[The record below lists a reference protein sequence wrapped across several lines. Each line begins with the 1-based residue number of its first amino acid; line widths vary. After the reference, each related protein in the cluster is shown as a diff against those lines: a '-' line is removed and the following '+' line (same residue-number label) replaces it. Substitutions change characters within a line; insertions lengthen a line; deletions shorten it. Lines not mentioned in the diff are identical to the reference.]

1 MIVYLTYN
9 DAPSGIFSSQVIDVV
24 QFLNSECKANVRLV
38 SFLSIRNFF
47 FNRSKIKSTLP
58 QALVLPMFPGVHRWQ
73 WNQVILQ
80 LLFFLWKPK
89 IIIGRSVL
97 ATQLAMKTKNKS
109 AKMVYD
115 GRGAIAAEWN
125 EYQVVNHPM
134 LLDSIFELEKQCVL
148 NVDFRIAVSQ
158 QLVKHWK
165 EVFNYESNK
174 HVVIP
179 CTLSSQFEN
188 VKLDEITIQQKR
200 AEYGL
205 NSDDVVLIYS
215 GSVAGWQ
222 SFTVLL
228 NFIKPILSSGQ
239 QFKMIFFSDASNQI
253 EELIHQFPK
262 QVKQVRL
269 PSEKVAENLII
280 GDYGLLIREE
290 TLTNRVASPV
300 KLAEYLACG
309 LKVIISNHLGD
320 YTDFVLQTNSGFLFQ
335 NILTQQLKQ
344 VSFQDKIQLQHNVIN
359 KVSKK
364 TYLSEY
370 HQILEP
376 ASLN

>member
-73 WNQVILQ
+73 YNRVVLW
-80 LLFFLWKPK
+80 LLFFLWKPT
-89 IIIGRSVL
+89 IIMSRSVL
-97 ATQLAMKTKNKS
+97 ATQLATK
-109 AKMVYD
+109 AKNRKAKIVYD
-115 GRGAIAAEWN
+115 GRGAIAAEWH
-125 EYQVVNHPM
+125 EYEVVKHPA
-134 LLDSIFELEKQCVL
+134 LLNSIFELEKQCVL
-148 NVDFRIAVSQ
+148 HADFRIAVSY
-158 QLVKHWK
+158 QLVKHW
-165 EVFNYESNK
+165 EESFK
-174 HVVIP
+174 YQSHRHVVIP

-188 VKLDEITIQQKR
+188 VRLDEKTIQQKR
-200 AEYGL
+200 AEYGF

-215 GSVAGWQ
+215 GSIAGWQ
-222 SFTVLL
+222 SFNLLL
-228 NFIKPILSSGQ
+228 NFIKPILCSGL
-239 QFKMIFFSDASNQI
+239 QFKMIFFSEASKQI
-253 EELIHQFPK
+253 EELNHQFPE
-262 QVKQVRL
+262 QVKQVHL
-269 PSEKVAENLII
+269 PSEKVAGHLII

-290 TLTNRVASPV
+290 TVTNRVASPV

-320 YTDFVLQTNSGFLFQ
+320 YTNFVLQSDAGFIYQ
-335 NILTQQLKQ
+335 NISINQLEKLTHQEKLNLKQ
-344 VSFQDKIQLQHNVIN
+344 RIIT

-370 HQILEP
+370 QKILQTV
-376 ASLN
+376 SVN

>member
-1 MIVYLTYN
+1 MIVYLTFN

-24 QFLNSECKANVRLV
+24 RFLNAECKANVRLV
-38 SFLSIRNFF
+38 SFISVRSFF
-47 FNRSKIKSTLP
+47 SNRAKIKKTLP
-58 QALVLPMFPGVHRWQ
+58 KALVLPMFPGVHRWQ
-73 WNQVILQ
+73 WNQVVLR
-80 LLFFLWKPK
+80 LLFFLWKPTT
-89 IIIGRSVL
+89 IIGRSVL
-97 ATQLAMKTKNKS
+97 ATQLAMKAKNKN

-115 GRGAIAAEWN
+115 GRGAIAAEWH
-125 EYQVVNHPM
+125 EYQVVKHPV
-134 LLDSIFELEKQCVL
+134 LLNSIFELEKQCVL
-148 NVDFRIAVSQ
+148 NTDFRIAVSQ
-158 QLVKHWK
+158 QLVKHWN

-188 VKLDEITIQQKR
+188 VKLDGITIQQKR
-200 AEYGL
+200 TEYGL
-205 NSDDVVLIYS
+205 KLDDVVMVYS

-239 QFKMIFFSDASNQI
+239 QFKMIFFSDSSNQL
-253 EELIHQFPK
+253 EELIHQFPE
-262 QVKQVRL
+262 QVKRVHL

-290 TLTNRVASPV
+290 SVTNRVASPV

-309 LKVIISNHLGD
+309 LKVVISNHLGD

-335 NILTQQLKQ
+335 TISTQQLKQ
-344 VSFQDKIQLQHNVIN
+344 VSFQDKIQLQHNVIY

-370 HQILEP
+370 YQILEYT
-376 ASLN
+376 S

>member
-1 MIVYLTYN
+1 MIIYLTYN

-24 QFLNSECKANVRLV
+24 RFLNTECKANVRLV
-38 SFLSIRNFF
+38 SFISVRGFF
-47 FNRSKIKSTLP
+47 SNRTKIKEALP
-58 QALVLPMFPGVHRWQ
+58 KALVLPMFPGVHRWQ
-73 WNQVILQ
+73 WNQVVLR
-80 LLFFLWKPK
+80 LLFFLWKPTT
-89 IIIGRSVL
+89 IIGRSVL
-97 ATQLAMKTKNKS
+97 ATQLAMRTKNKA

-115 GRGAIAAEWN
+115 GRGAIAAEWH
-125 EYQVVNHPM
+125 EYQVVNHPI
-134 LLDSIFELEKQCVL
+134 LLNSIFELEKQCVL
-148 NVDFRIAVSQ
+148 NTDFRIAVSQ

-165 EVFNYESNK
+165 EVFNYELNK

-179 CTLSSQFEN
+179 CTLSSQFES
-188 VKLDEITIQQKR
+188 VKLDEKNIQHKR

-205 NSDDVVLIYS
+205 KSDDVVMVYS

-222 SFTVLL
+222 SFTLLL

-239 QFKMIFFSDASNQI
+239 QFKMIFFSDASKQI
-253 EELIHQFPK
+253 EELTHQFPE

-290 TLTNRVASPV
+290 TVTNRVASPV

-335 NILTQQLKQ
+335 NSSIQHLKQ
-344 VSFQDKIQLQHNVIN
+344 VSFHDKIQLQHNVIN

>member
-24 QFLNSECKANVRLV
+24 RFLNAECKANVRLV
-38 SFLSIRNFF
+38 SFISVRGFFSNRN
-47 FNRSKIKSTLP
+47 KIKEALP
-58 QALVLPMFPGVHRWQ
+58 KALVLPMFPGVHRWQ
-73 WNQVILQ
+73 WNQVVLR

-89 IIIGRSVL
+89 IIIALSVL
-97 ATQLAMKTKNKS
+97 ATQLAMKVKNKS
-109 AKMVYD
+109 TKMVYD
-115 GRGAIAAEWN
+115 GRGAIAAEWH

-134 LLDSIFELEKQCVL
+134 LLNSIFELEKQCVL
-148 NVDFRIAVSQ
+148 NADFRIAVSQ
-158 QLVKHWK
+158 QLIKHWK

-179 CTLSSQFEN
+179 CTLSSQFES
-188 VKLDEITIQQKR
+188 VKLDEISIQQKR

-205 NSDDVVLIYS
+205 NSDDVVMVYS

-222 SFTVLL
+222 SFTLLL

-239 QFKMIFFSDASNQI
+239 QFKMIFFSDASKQI
-253 EELIHQFPK
+253 EELIHQFPE
-262 QVKQVRL
+262 QVKWVHL
-269 PSEKVAENLII
+269 SSEKVAENLII

-290 TLTNRVASPV
+290 TVTNRVASPV

-309 LKVIISNHLGD
+309 LKVVISNHLGD
-320 YTDFVLQTNSGFLFQ
+320 YTDFILQTNSGFLFQ

-344 VSFQDKIQLQHNVIN
+344 VSFQDKIQLQHNVIH

-370 HQILEP
+370 YQILEP